1 MPRSWPTGTGTGTGS
16 RACLSSSW
24 GVYQALPVFPAL
36 ILLALPIDVTML
48 GDSESYDVT
57 VNASEDSD
65 DPALAGSPA
74 DTAGRDSK
82 LERSEGPTASG
93 MHC

>member
-1 MPRSWPTGTGTGTGS
+1 MMPRSWPRATGTGS
-16 RACLSSSW
+16 RACLSW
-24 GVYQALPVFPAL
+24 GVYQALFPAL
-36 ILLALPIDVTML
+36 ILLALPIDVTTGML

-57 VNASEDSD
+57 VNASEDSG

-82 LERSEGPTASG
+82 LG
-93 MHC
+93 

>member
-1 MPRSWPTGTGTGTGS
+1 MPRSWPTGTGS
-16 RACLSSSW
+16 RACLSW
-24 GVYQALPVFPAL
+24 GVYQALFPAL
-36 ILLALPIDVTML
+36 ILLALPIDVATGML

-82 LERSEGPTASG
+82 LERSEDPTASG